1 MVSGG
6 IRISTA
12 GRAPRLFIVPNIFQ
26 GVDTESMGDN
36 GTQRLAELSIN
47 TIRFLAVDAIQGAK
61 SGHPGLPMGGAAMAY
76 TLWTRHLK
84 HNPSH
89 PKWADRD
96 RFVLSAGHGSMLLY
110 ALLHLTGYDLS
121 IDDIKAFRTWESK
134 TPGHPEFGATPGVE
148 ATTGPLGQGIGD
160 AVGMAIAEAHL
171 AAGYNRPDIKVVDHY
186 TYVIAGDGDLMEGIS
201 YEAYSLA
208 GHLRLGK
215 LIVLYDDNLISLAGE
230 TRLSFTEDVE
240 KRFEACGWHVQRV
253 ADGNDVDAVDRAI
266 TSAKEEL
273 SRPSIIAVR
282 TVIGYGSP
290 AKQGTASCHGSPLG
304 GDEVAATRGNLCWP
318 EQPFVVPEDV
328 ARHMLG
334 SVERGKGQE
343 AAWLSALERYRK
355 TCPEAA
361 AEFERVQGGALPRGW
376 ESSLPAFDC
385 NQKPIS
391 TRKVS
396 ETVLQ
401 SLAPVVPELMGG
413 SADLNPS
420 TLTWLKGF
428 GDFQAPGT
436 GSKGTQGAVGE
447 LWGYAGRNLHFGVR
461 EHAMAAIANGMALH
475 GGVIPFVGTFFVFS
489 DYMRPS
495 MRLAALMGARV
506 IYVLTHDSIG
516 VGEDGPTHQP
526 VEHLMSLRAMP
537 GMTVI
542 RPSDATEAVEAWR
555 RALLNTAGPTALIFS
570 RQDIPIIDRSRYA
583 PAEGLHQG
591 GYVVWESAKGTPE
604 IILIGTGSE
613 LQIALDAGRILSEE
627 GGVKVR
633 VVSLP
638 CWELFDKQP
647 EAYREEVLP
656 SSVKAR
662 VAVEAGIRLGWERY
676 VGRAGAVIGMD
687 GFGASAPGPVLYEK
701 FGITAG
707 HVVKAAER
715 LMPNV

>member
-1 MVSGG
+1 MSDN
-6 IRISTA
+6 STK
-12 GRAPRLFIVPNIFQ
+12 Q
-26 GVDTESMGDN
+26 
-36 GTQRLAELSIN
+36 LADLSVN

-89 PKWADRD
+89 PGWADRD

-121 IDDIKAFRTWESK
+121 LDDIQAFRVWESK
-134 TPGHPEFGATPGVE
+134 APGHPEFGATPGVE
-148 ATTGPLGQGIGD
+148 VTTGPLGQGVGD

-171 AAGYNRPDIKVVDHY
+171 AAVYNRPDAKIVDHF

-201 YEAYSLA
+201 YEACSLA
-208 GHLRLGK
+208 GHLGLGK

-230 TRLSFTEDVE
+230 TRLSFSEDVK
-240 KRFEACGWHVQRV
+240 KRFEASGWHVQHV
-253 ADGNDVDAVDRAI
+253 EDGNDVDAMDRAI
-266 TSAKEEL
+266 TSAKKEA
-273 SRPSIIAVR
+273 SRPSLIAVR

-304 GDEVAATRGNLCWP
+304 GDEVAAARENLCWP
-318 EQPFVVPEDV
+318 AEPFVVPKEV
-328 ARHMLG
+328 VRHM
-334 SVERGKGQE
+334 RG
-343 AAWLSALERYRK
+343 ALERGEQQEVEWKTALDRYREVY
-355 TCPEAA
+355 PDAA
-361 AEFERVQGGALPRGW
+361 SEFERVQKGDLPPHWEEVLPVFDGGM
-376 ESSLPAFDC
+376 
-385 NQKPIS
+385 KPVS

-396 ETVLQ
+396 EAVLQ
-401 SLAPVVPELMGG
+401 ALAPTLPELMGG

-428 GDFQAPGT
+428 GDFQTAGT
-436 GSKGTQGAVGE
+436 ETKDVQGAVGGE
-447 LWGYAGRNLHFGVR
+447 WNYTGRNVHFGVR

-475 GGVIPFVGTFFVFS
+475 GGIIPFVGTFFVFS

-506 IYVLTHDSIG
+506 VYVLTHDSIG

-537 GMTVI
+537 GLMVI

-555 RALLNTAGPTALIFS
+555 RALLNDRGPTALVFS
-570 RQDIPIIDRSRYA
+570 RQDIPILDRSRYA
-583 PAEGLHQG
+583 PADGLHRG
-591 GYVVWESAKGTPE
+591 GYTVWESSKGTPE
-604 IILIGTGSE
+604 VILIGTGSE
-613 LQIALDAGRILSEE
+613 LQVALDAGRSLSEKD
-627 GGVKVR
+627 GVAVR

-638 CWELFDKQP
+638 CWELFDRQP
-647 EAYREEVLP
+647 EDYREEILP
-656 SSVKAR
+656 SFVKAR
-662 VAVEAGIRLGWERY
+662 VAVEAGIRWGWEHY
-676 VGRAGAVIGMD
+676 VGLEGTTVGMD

-701 FGITAG
+701 FGITAQ
-707 HVVKAAER
+707 HVVEAAQK
-715 LMPNV
+715 LIKGA